1 MLNDYNARMDQNP
14 ETKQKRARGR
24 PPINAGARLSVQ
36 LAPVKVTPEHRETW
50 RRLGGSAWLRR
61 MLDALREST

>member
-1 MLNDYNARMDQNP
+1 MLNAYNARMDQNP

-24 PPINAGARLSVQ
+24 PPINVGAPLSAQ
-36 LAPVKVTPEHRETW
+36 LAPVKCTPEQRETW
-50 RRLGGSAWLRR
+50 RRLGGARWLRR